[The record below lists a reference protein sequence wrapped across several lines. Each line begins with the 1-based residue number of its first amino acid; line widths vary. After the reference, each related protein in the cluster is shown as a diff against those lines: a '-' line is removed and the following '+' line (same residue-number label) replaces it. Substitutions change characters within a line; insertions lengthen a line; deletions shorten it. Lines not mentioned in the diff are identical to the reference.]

1 MSTISTSAKWAVK
14 NDGKQ
19 VERLKVQLGL
29 PAAATSL
36 LIKETGDILS
46 LCGSPNVSSNAET
59 GLALGYVQSG
69 KTMSFTSLIAM
80 ARDNGYQVIIVLAGI
95 QKVLI
100 RQSVERLTKDLQL
113 GGVNSLDWRIMSD
126 PTVAH
131 GLEVIKATLNEYK
144 SGSTSKLR
152 KRTAI
157 IAVMKNK
164 TRLGNLI
171 DVIEKLS
178 EEFKGAPTLI
188 VDDEADQAGMN
199 TEAKANR
206 KRIEAGLPEKLSPVY
221 TQLLRLKNALPHHTY
236 VQYTATPQALLFI
249 RRKDDMSPNFIK
261 LLTPG
266 SGYTGGKEFF
276 SKPLFKRVVKEIPD
290 TDVHSPSQH
299 LVTAPSTLQE
309 ALRVFF
315 LGVAEHLITES
326 SERNRSM
333 MVHPS
338 QLTDIHRQYFSW
350 VTTLKGRWVRILKQS
365 EDELDRQALIAQ
377 FKATYNEL
385 CAHNS
390 GMAPF
395 EEYLEVLIDAISAT
409 QVNQLNGAPGS
420 VPQIDWANHEFFIL
434 VGGQAMSRGFTV
446 EGLTVTYMPRSLGI
460 GTADTMQQW
469 ARFFGYKQKYIH
481 LCRIYL
487 VQDVIEAFQGY
498 VLHEAD
504 LHSRLTAFDADRT
517 LNAFQR
523 RVKLP
528 SSLKHLTRSSVLSD
542 DVEHYSFGGAWITTE
557 TVQGSPAEINA
568 NRSAIEGFI
577 SNPSFTWQPDK
588 GSSERTKAQI
598 HSTSEVLLTDIIKL
612 LRNYVYLG
620 TSDTDNLGYV
630 YLSTDDADAFDML
643 ADNLEAY
650 SSANP
655 TATGVAYQMSPVPR
669 ERTAANGK
677 LKQGPLFQGRNPS
690 REEGK
695 AIYPG
700 DTEIKDKNRFSLQ
713 IHRLNIKATKSAP
726 AYDSF
731 VLAVWVPSEAAGE
744 MVKLENE

>member
-1 MSTISTSAKWAVK
+1 MSTISTSTKWPVK
-14 NDGKQ
+14 NDGQQ
-19 VERLKVQLGL
+19 VKRLKTQLGI
-29 PAAATSL
+29 PAAAADL
-36 LIKETGDILS
+36 LIEETGDILG
-46 LCGSPNVSSNAET
+46 LCGSPNVSVNAET

-69 KTMSFTSLIAM
+69 KTMSFTALIAM
-80 ARDNGYQVIIVLAGI
+80 ARDNGYQVIIVLAGT

-100 RQSVERLTKDLQL
+100 RQSVQRLTKDLQVE
-113 GGVNSLDWRIMSD
+113 GANSLDWRIMSD
-126 PTVAH
+126 PTISLE
-131 GLEVIKATLNEYK
+131 GLQHTLNAFK
-144 SGSTSKLR
+144 SGSKSKLR

-157 IAVMKNK
+157 VVVMKNK
-164 TRLGNLI
+164 TRLGKLI
-171 DVIEKLS
+171 AIVEGLS
-178 EEFKGAPTLI
+178 EEFKGVPTLI

-206 KRIEAGLPEKLSPVY
+206 KRVAAGLPEKLSPVY

-266 SGYTGGKEFF
+266 KGYTGGKTFF
-276 SKPLFKRVVKEIPD
+276 SKPLFKKLVVEVPG
-290 TDVHSPSQH
+290 TEVHSPNQH
-299 LVTAPSTLQE
+299 LVAAPNTLQA

-326 SERNRSM
+326 SQPNRSM

-338 QLTDIHRQYFSW
+338 QLIDVHRQYTKW
-350 VTTLKGRWVRILKQS
+350 VNTLKGIWVRTLNLP
-365 EDELDRQALIAQ
+365 EDELDRQQLVAQ
-377 FKATYNEL
+377 FKLTYDEIYALNPTL
-385 CAHNS
+385 P
-390 GMAPF
+390 PF
-395 EEYLEVLIDAISAT
+395 EEYLDVLVDSITAT
-409 QVNQLNGAPGS
+409 QVVPVSGAVGS
-420 VPQIDWANHEFFIL
+420 APAIDWLSNEFFIL

-446 EGLTVTYMPRSLGI
+446 EGLTVTYMPRGLGV

-481 LCRIYL
+481 LCRVYL
-487 VQDVIEAFQGY
+487 VKDVIDAFQGY
-498 VLHEAD
+498 VEHEKD
-504 LHSRLTAFDADRT
+504 LHDRLAAFDADHT

-528 SSLKHLTRSSVLSD
+528 SSLKYLTRNAVLSD
-542 DVEHYSFGGAWITTE
+542 DIEHYSFGGAWMTTE
-557 TVQGSPAEINA
+557 TVQGNPAEIKS
-568 NRSAIEGFI
+568 NRAAIEGFV
-577 SNPSFTWQPDK
+577 SDFSWHPDK
-588 GSSERTKAQI
+588 GSAERTKSQI
-598 HSTSEVLLTDIIKL
+598 HLTTEVQLADIIKL
-612 LRNYVYLG
+612 LRSYVYLG
-620 TSDTDNLGYV
+620 TSDTNNLGYV

-650 SSANP
+650 SKAHPS
-655 TATGVAYQMSPVPR
+655 ATGVAYQMSPVPR
-669 ERTAANGK
+669 ERTASNGK

-690 REEGK
+690 KEEGK

-713 IHRLNIKATKSAP
+713 IHRLTIKATKSAL

-731 VLAVWVPSEAAGE
+731 VLAVWVPAEAASE

>member
-14 NDGKQ
+14 SDGKQ
-19 VERLKVQLGL
+19 VESLKTQLGL
-29 PAAATSL
+29 PAAATDL
-36 LIKETGDILS
+36 LIKETGDILG
-46 LCGSPNVSSNAET
+46 LCGSPNISANAET

-80 ARDNGYQVIIVLAGI
+80 ARDNGYQVIIVLAGT

-113 GGVNSLDWRIMSD
+113 VGANSLDWRIMSD
-126 PTVAH
+126 PTISLE
-131 GLEVIKATLNEYK
+131 GLQATLNEYK
-144 SGSTSKLR
+144 SGSKSKLR

-171 DVIEKLS
+171 DIVEKLS
-178 EEFKGAPTLI
+178 EDFKGVPTLI

-206 KRIEAGLPEKLSPVY
+206 KRVAAGLPEKLSPVY
-221 TQLLRLKNALPHHTY
+221 TQLLRLKSALPHHTY

-266 SGYTGGKEFF
+266 AGYTGGKEFF
-276 SKPLFKRVVKEIPD
+276 SKPLFKKLVKEIPD
-290 TDVHSPSQH
+290 AEVHSLNQH
-299 LVTAPSTLQE
+299 LVAAPSTLQA

-315 LGVAEHLITES
+315 LGVAEHLITNS
-326 SERNRSM
+326 SQRNRSM

-338 QLTDIHRQYFSW
+338 QLTDIHRQYFKW
-350 VTTLKGRWVRILKQS
+350 VTTLKGLWVRTLKMP
-365 EDELDRQALIAQ
+365 EDELDRQQLVAQ
-377 FKATYNEL
+377 FKATYDEL
-385 CAHNS
+385 YALNS
-390 GMAPF
+390 AMAPF
-395 EEYLEVLIDAISAT
+395 EEYLEVLIDSISAT

-420 VPQIDWANHEFFIL
+420 VPQIDWVNHEFFIL

-446 EGLTVTYMPRSLGI
+446 EGLTVTYMPRGLGI

-469 ARFFGYKQKYIH
+469 ARFFGYKKKYIH

-487 VQDVIEAFQGY
+487 VKDVIKAFQGY
-498 VLHEAD
+498 VEHEAD
-504 LHSRLTAFDADRT
+504 LHDRLAAFDADRT

-528 SSLKHLTRSSVLSD
+528 SSLKYLTRNAVLSD

-557 TVQGSPAEINA
+557 TVQGSPAEINT
-568 NRSAIEGFI
+568 NRTAIEGFV
-577 SNPSFTWQPDK
+577 SNASFSWQPDK
-588 GSSERTKAQI
+588 GSSERTPAQI
-598 HSTSEVLLTDIIKL
+598 HLTAEVPLTDIIKL
-612 LRNYVYLG
+612 LRSYIYLG
-620 TSDTDNLGYV
+620 TSDTDTLGYV

-643 ADNLEAY
+643 ADNLDAY
-650 SSANP
+650 SKANP
-655 TATGVAYQMSPVPR
+655 TATGVAYQMSPALR
-669 ERTAANGK
+669 ERTASNGK

-690 REEGK
+690 KDEGK

-700 DTEIKDKNRFSLQ
+700 DTEIKDKGRFSLQ
-713 IHRLNIKATKSAP
+713 IHRLRIKATKSAP

-731 VLAVWVPSEAAGE
+731 VLALWVPSEAASE